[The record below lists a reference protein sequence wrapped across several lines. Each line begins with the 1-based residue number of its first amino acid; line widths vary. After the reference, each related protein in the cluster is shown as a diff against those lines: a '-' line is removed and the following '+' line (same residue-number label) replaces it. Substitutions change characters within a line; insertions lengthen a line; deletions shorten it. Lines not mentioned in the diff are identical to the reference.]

1 MQEDDTMMNVF
12 TKKSVEETYVQLSDG
27 RLMLWEDLVEDYERL
42 LREKNS
48 KEEVPKG
55 ETSKNLITDKLE
67 VGKWF
72 IIDID
77 VIEKNQEKIR
87 RVCGEE
93 RDSKGRLYRERFG
106 ESNEIA
112 NAEPERYPRQI
123 WTFVFPKDWEYK
135 KEQEM
140 RDMCKEKGDGM
151 CDEVICDLELQMRIC
166 NGESAEDLFKK
177 SDKLPHIRIIQLRD
191 GGTGYFGGGADDSDN
206 DPPAYLYRRNFD
218 LFSPNVKHCS
228 YTPYAFRREL
238 S

>member
-1 MQEDDTMMNVF
+1 MMKVL
-12 TKKSVEETYVQLSDG
+12 KKKDVKKKQVQLSDG
-27 RLMLWEDLVEDYERL
+27 RLMPLKDLIKDYERL
-42 LREKNS
+42 LKKEMPKEENS
-48 KEEVPKG
+48 K
-55 ETSKNLITDKLE
+55 TKLE
-67 VGKWF
+67 VGKCF
-72 IIDID
+72 LIDRD

-93 RDSKGRLYRERFG
+93 RDSEGRLYRERFE

-112 NAEPERYPRQI
+112 DAEPERYPRRI
-123 WTFVFPKDWEYK
+123 WTFVFPHDWEYK

-177 SDKLPHIRIIQLRD
+177 ADKLPHVRVIQLRD
-191 GGTGYFGGGADDSDN
+191 GGTGYFGGGADYNDDS
-206 DPPAYLYRRNFD
+206 PPAD
-218 LFSPNVKHCS
+218 LFRFGFDPFSKYYK

>member
-1 MQEDDTMMNVF
+1 MMKVFEEKDVKGMQ
-12 TKKSVEETYVQLSDG
+12 VQLSDG
-27 RLMLWEDLVEDYERL
+27 RLKPLKDLIKDYERL
-42 LREKNS
+42 LKKEMP
-48 KEEVPKG
+48 KEEN
-55 ETSKNLITDKLE
+55 SKNLITAKLE

-72 IIDID
+72 LINRD

-112 NAEPERYPRQI
+112 NAEPERYPRRI
-123 WTFVFPKDWEYK
+123 WTFVFKKNWKYK
-135 KEQEM
+135 KEQKM
-140 RDMCKEKGDGM
+140 RNMCKKKGDGM

-177 SDKLPHIRIIQLRD
+177 ADKLPRVRVIQLRD
-191 GGTGYFGGGADDSDN
+191 GGTGYFGGGADHDSFY
-206 DPPAYLYRRNFD
+206 PPADLCRNDFD
-218 LFSPNVKHCS
+218 PNDEHYQC
-228 YTPYAFRREL
+228 TPYAFRREL

>member
-1 MQEDDTMMNVF
+1 MMKVFEEKDVKKMQL
-12 TKKSVEETYVQLSDG
+12 QLSDG
-27 RLMLWEDLVEDYERL
+27 RLMPLEDLLEDYERL
-42 LREKNS
+42 LKEKTPQN
-48 KEEVPKG
+48 
-55 ETSKNLITDKLE
+55 KLE

-72 IIDID
+72 LINRD

-112 NAEPERYPRQI
+112 NAEPERYPRRI
-123 WTFVFPKDWEYK
+123 WTFVFKKNWKYK
-135 KEQEM
+135 KEQKM
-140 RDMCKEKGDGM
+140 RNMCKKKGDGM

-177 SDKLPHIRIIQLRD
+177 ADKLPRVRVIQLRD
-191 GGTGYFGGGADDSDN
+191 GGTGYFGGGADYN
-206 DPPAYLYRRNFD
+206 YNAPPADLCGYGFD
-218 LFSPNVKHCS
+218 PDYEH
-228 YTPYAFRREL
+228 YGGTPYAFRREL